1 MIDSI
6 HTVLH
11 QVLEM
16 AVEDS
21 YMRNNPSDNAL
32 KELARVLKPGGHLVL
47 DYERTGSAVLPFFLR
62 CRAVFQAKY
71 KYLGKPHRSYLYS
84 DKYIR
89 LLLDENNF
97 RVLQSMRF
105 NTLYALWDPLPQ
117 FLIKRYYSKDIE
129 LSNKKF
135 WGQIRP

>member
-32 KELARVLKPGGHLVL
+32 KELKKTQLYLCDGFVQFPDYNESILRFEEYLLKEGCYGNL
-47 DYERTGSAVLPFFLR
+47 
-62 CRAVFQAKY
+62 
-71 KYLGKPHRSYLYS
+71 
-84 DKYIR
+84 
-89 LLLDENNF
+89 F
-97 RVLQSMRF
+97 RHS
-105 NTLYALWDPLPQ
+105 
-117 FLIKRYYSKDIE
+117 E
-129 LSNKKF
+129 LSQR
-135 WGQIRP
+135 G

>member
-32 KELARVLKPGGHLVL
+32 KELKKTQLYRSEK
-47 DYERTGSAVLPFFLR
+47 RTGLTI
-62 CRAVFQAKY
+62 QQQE
-71 KYLGKPHRSYLYS
+71 
-84 DKYIR
+84 
-89 LLLDENNF
+89 LLLEYLLQPKYRHWYPIF
-97 RVLQSMRF
+97 SVLVGTGMRVGEATGLRWQALDLEM
-105 NTLYALWDPLPQ
+105 NTQPL
-117 FLIKRYYSKDIE
+117 R
-129 LSNKKF
+129 
-135 WGQIRP
+135 